1 MPPIP
6 VPSAAG
12 SAVEYRS
19 DMTTY
24 YTSDP
29 HFGHLNII
37 RFCDRPFPGVPAM
50 NARLVELWN
59 ETVTDDDT
67 VWVLGD
73 VALGALDESLA
84 HIGRL
89 AGASSWC
96 PETTTAAGRVIARCA
111 RATRRPASG
120 VGPTLGNAT
129 WTRASPRST
138 TGPNGSSSS
147 DQKVELSHFPYEG
160 DSHGEDRFVE
170 YRPVDRGGWVV
181 HGHVHDTWR
190 QRGRQINVGVDAWGG
205 RPVSAETIAGLI
217 ADGPR
222 ELEPMSWQDPGTGWS

>member
-1 MPPIP
+1 MHH
-6 VPSAAG
+6 
-12 SAVEYRS
+12 

-24 YTSDP
+24 FTSDQ

-37 RFCDRPFPGVPAM
+37 RFCDRPFAGLSAM
-50 NARLVELWN
+50 NARLVQLWN

-89 AGASSWC
+89 AGRKLLVPGNHDRCWEGDRPLRKGD
-96 PETTTAAGRVIARCA
+96 PEARERRRAKERQRYLDAGFAEIHD
-111 RATRRPASG
+111 RPDPVA
-120 VGPTLGNAT
+120 VGGQ
-129 WTRASPRST
+129 S
-138 TGPNGSSSS
+138 
-147 DQKVELSHFPYEG
+147 VVLSHFPYEG

-170 YRPVDRGGWVV
+170 YRPVDRGAWVV
-181 HGHVHDTWR
+181 HGHVHNTWR

-205 RPVSAETIAGLI
+205 RPVAAETLAALL
-217 ADGPR
+217 AHGPR
-222 ELEPMSWQDPGTGWS
+222 ELEPLGWA

>member
-1 MPPIP
+1 
-6 VPSAAG
+6 
-12 SAVEYRS
+12 
-19 DMTTY
+19 MTTY
-24 YTSDP
+24 YTSDL

-50 NARLVELWN
+50 DARLVQLWN

-84 HIGRL
+84 NIGRL
-89 AGASSWC
+89 AGRKILVPGNHDRCWAGDRALRTGD
-96 PETTTAAGRVIARCA
+96 PETRERR
-111 RATRRPASG
+111 RATARERYLSAGFAEIHDQPGPVA
-120 VGPTLGNAT
+120 VG
-129 WTRASPRST
+129 
-138 TGPNGSSSS
+138 
-147 DQKVELSHFPYEG
+147 DQEVALSHFPYEG

-170 YRPVDRGGWVV
+170 YRPKDRGGWVV

-205 RPVSAETIAGLI
+205 RPVAAETIAGLM

-222 ELEPMSWQDPGTGWS
+222 ELEPASWA

>member
-1 MPPIP
+1 
-6 VPSAAG
+6 
-12 SAVEYRS
+12 
-19 DMTTY
+19 MTTY
-24 YTSDP
+24 FTSDL

-50 NARLVELWN
+50 NARLVQLWN

-84 HIGRL
+84 CVGRL
-89 AGASSWC
+89 TGRKLLVPGNHDRCWEGDRALRKGDPEARERRRTKERQRYLDAGFAEIHDR
-96 PETTTAAGRVIARCA
+96 PEPVTVDGRSVA
-111 RATRRPASG
+111 
-120 VGPTLGNAT
+120 
-129 WTRASPRST
+129 
-138 TGPNGSSSS
+138 
-147 DQKVELSHFPYEG
+147 LSHFPYQG

-170 YRPVDRGGWVV
+170 YRPEDRGGWVV

-205 RPVSAETIAGLI
+205 RPVPAEVIAGLI

-222 ELEPMSWQDPGTGWS
+222 ELEPVSWG

>member
-1 MPPIP
+1 M
-6 VPSAAG
+6 S
-12 SAVEYRS
+12 S

-24 YTSDP
+24 YTSDL

-50 NARLVELWN
+50 NARLVQLWN

-89 AGASSWC
+89 AGHKILVPGNHDRCWEGDRALRKGD
-96 PETTTAAGRVIARCA
+96 PEARERR
-111 RATRRPASG
+111 RATARERYLDAGFAEIHDRPEQ
-120 VGPTLGNAT
+120 VVLG
-129 WTRASPRST
+129 
-138 TGPNGSSSS
+138 
-147 DQKVELSHFPYEG
+147 DQKVDLSHFPYEG
-160 DSHGEDRFVE
+160 DSHGADRFVE

-190 QRGRQINVGVDAWGG
+190 QRGRQINVGVDVWGG
-205 RPVSAETIAGLI
+205 RPVPAETIAGLI

-222 ELEPMSWQDPGTGWS
+222 ELEPMSWS

>member
-1 MPPIP
+1 M
-6 VPSAAG
+6 
-12 SAVEYRS
+12 RS

-24 YTSDP
+24 YTSDL

-37 RFCDRPFPGVPAM
+37 RFCDRPFPGVSAM
-50 NARLVELWN
+50 NARLVQLWN

-84 HIGRL
+84 CIGRL
-89 AGASSWC
+89 AGHKVLVPGNHDRCWEGDRALRKGD
-96 PETTTAAGRVIARCA
+96 PEARERRRAAARERYLSA
-111 RATRRPASG
+111 GFAEIHDRP
-120 VGPTLGNAT
+120 GPVALG
-129 WTRASPRST
+129 
-138 TGPNGSSSS
+138 
-147 DQKVELSHFPYEG
+147 DEKVALSHFPYEG

-170 YRPVDRGGWVV
+170 YRPEDRGGWVV

-205 RPVSAETIAGLI
+205 RPVPAEAIAGLI

-222 ELEPMSWQDPGTGWS
+222 ELEPSSWA

>member
-1 MPPIP
+1 
-6 VPSAAG
+6 
-12 SAVEYRS
+12 
-19 DMTTY
+19 MTTY
-24 YTSDP
+24 YTSDH

-37 RFCDRPFPGVPAM
+37 RFCDRPFADVPTM

-73 VALGALDESLA
+73 VALGALDDSLA
-84 HIGRL
+84 CVGRL
-89 AGASSWC
+89 AGHKILVPGNHDRCWVGERALRKGE
-96 PETTTAAGRVIARCA
+96 PEARERRRAAARERYLSA
-111 RATRRPASG
+111 GFAEIHDLPAPVTVGGRPA
-120 VGPTLGNAT
+120 
-129 WTRASPRST
+129 
-138 TGPNGSSSS
+138 
-147 DQKVELSHFPYEG
+147 ELSHFPFEG

-205 RPVSAETIAGLI
+205 RPVPADTVAGLL

-222 ELEPMSWQDPGTGWS
+222 DLEPLGWT

>member
-1 MPPIP
+1 MH
-6 VPSAAG
+6 
-12 SAVEYRS
+12 S

-24 YTSDP
+24 FTSDQ

-37 RFCDRPFPGVPAM
+37 RFCDRPFPGVGAM
-50 NARLVELWN
+50 NSRLVQLWN

-89 AGASSWC
+89 AGRKLLVPGNHDRCWEGERALRKGE
-96 PETTTAAGRVIARCA
+96 PEARERRRAKERQRYLDAGFAEIHD
-111 RATRRPASG
+111 RPEPVT
-120 VGPTLGNAT
+120 VGGQ
-129 WTRASPRST
+129 
-138 TGPNGSSSS
+138 
-147 DQKVELSHFPYEG
+147 DVVLSHFPYEG

-170 YRPVDRGGWVV
+170 YRPADQGAWVV

-190 QRGRQINVGVDAWGG
+190 QRGRQVNVGVDAWGG
-205 RPVSAETIAGLI
+205 RPVPAETIAGLL

-222 ELEPMSWQDPGTGWS
+222 ELEPLSWV